1 MWPEGIRSAVALTVD
16 VDIETPWVG
25 KDPGIAAKPSAL
37 SLAHY
42 GSRVGVPL
50 ILSLFDELD
59 VQSTFFIP
67 GKSAEDYPETME
79 TIVAAGHE
87 IAVHGYTHTP
97 PYRLSRDEE
106 EAEVTRALEV
116 LREYSNPVSGYRA
129 PEYGVSVHTL
139 ELLAKHGI
147 RYSSNFMDDIKPY
160 RHAESGVV
168 ELPVQ
173 WIMDDWTQF
182 VHGTD
187 DWLAQNATSAH
198 VKQLWMEEFRAI
210 HALGGIF
217 VLTLH
222 PQVIGRPSR
231 MQMLAELIAEMRAHE
246 GVWMTSCVAIAD
258 HISEGNQ

>member
-1 MWPEGIRSAVALTVD
+1 MWSEGIRSAVAFTVD
-16 VDIETPWVG
+16 LDFETPWTG
-25 KDPGIAAKPSAL
+25 KDPNIAARPGAL

-42 GSRVGVPL
+42 GPRQGVPL
-50 ILSLFDELD
+50 ILSLFEELGVD
-59 VQSTFFIP
+59 ATFFIP
-67 GKSAEDYPETME
+67 GKSAEDYPEPVE
-79 TIVAAGHE
+79 AVIAAGHE

-106 EAEVTRALEV
+106 EAELVRTLEILRGYGSPV
-116 LREYSNPVSGYRA
+116 LGYRA

-139 ELLAKHGI
+139 ELLAKHGV
-147 RYSSNFMDDIKPY
+147 RYSSNFMDDVKPY
-160 RHAESGVV
+160 RHRESGVV
-168 ELPVQ
+168 ELPVH

-182 VHGTD
+182 VHGSD

-210 HALGGIF
+210 HELGGLF

-231 MQMLAELIAEMRAHE
+231 MQMLADLITEMRAHE
-246 GVWMTSCVAIAD
+246 GLWLTSCAAIAERVP
-258 HISEGNQ
+258 EGDQ

>member
-1 MWPEGIRSAVALTVD
+1 M
-16 VDIETPWVG
+16 
-25 KDPGIAAKPSAL
+25 
-37 SLAHY
+37 AHY
-42 GSRVGVPL
+42 SPRVGVPL
-50 ILSLFDELD
+50 ILSLFDELA
-59 VQSTFFIP
+59 VESTFFVP
-67 GKSAEDYPETME
+67 GKSAEDYPETVKA
-79 TIVAAGHE
+79 IVTAGHE

-97 PYRLSRDEE
+97 PFRLSRDKE
-106 EAEVTRALEV
+106 EAELVRALAV
-116 LREYSNPVSGYRA
+116 LRGFSDPVSGYRA

-139 ELLAKHGI
+139 ELLAKHGV

-160 RHAESGVV
+160 RHAGPGIV

-182 VHGTD
+182 VHGSD

-210 HALGGIF
+210 HALGGLF

-231 MQMLAELIAEMRAHE
+231 VQMLADLISEMRALE
-246 GVWMTSCVAIAD
+246 GVWMTKCSSIAI
-258 HISEGNQ
+258 HVSQEG